1 MRKCEGMMG
10 EMDADTIGLI
20 VLIIA
25 IGAFFIATKV
35 QEHRDGN
42 GKARQGDTASWS
54 FGQALD

>member
-1 MRKCEGMMG
+1 MG

-20 VLIIA
+20 VLIVA

-35 QEHRDGN
+35 QKHRDGSE
-42 GKARQGDTASWS
+42 KARQGDTARWS

>member
-1 MRKCEGMMG
+1 MG
-10 EMDADTIGLI
+10 KMDADTIGLI
-20 VLIIA
+20 VSIIA

-42 GKARQGDTASWS
+42 GKAQKRDAASWS